1 METQFHRSILQRI
14 YWIGAVKVISRI
26 LLSIFTR
33 QRVTGQENIPRQG
46 SLLVVSNHLSF
57 ADQFLI
63 SINLGRKAV
72 FMAKMELFKSRII
85 RHLAHGFGAFP
96 VRRGGILDRAA
107 LKQANQVLDSGQALV
122 MFPEGAR
129 NRKAELRRA
138 YPGSAMIALHN
149 NVPIL
154 PIGITGMEHADTKS
168 PLWNLIHR
176 PRVTVTIGC
185 PFHLP
190 PVEGK
195 ATKKDLLQLGDHVM
209 EHIAELLPP
218 KYQGYYA
225 KRGE

>member
-1 METQFHRSILQRI
+1 MQFQLHQKRHQRI
-14 YWIGAVKVISRI
+14 GRLLI
-26 LLSIFTR
+26 LLFSRMMFFLLNR
-33 QRVTGQENIPRQG
+33 RRVKGKENVPEQG
-46 SLLVVSNHLSF
+46 PLLIVSNHLSY
-57 ADQFLI
+57 ADQYLLA
-63 SINLGRKAV
+63 INLNRKVV
-72 FMAKMELFKSRII
+72 FMAKEEIFRSRLI
-85 RHLAHGFGAFP
+85 RHLAHTFGAFP
-96 VRRGGILDRAA
+96 VRRGGIMDREA
-107 LKQANQVLDSGQALV
+107 LQQANQVLDSGQALA

-154 PIGITGMEHADTKS
+154 PIGITGMEHADIKS

-176 PRVTVTIGC
+176 PLVTVTIGR

-195 ATKKDLLQLGDHVM
+195 ATKKDLLRLGDHIM

-225 KRGE
+225 KHRE